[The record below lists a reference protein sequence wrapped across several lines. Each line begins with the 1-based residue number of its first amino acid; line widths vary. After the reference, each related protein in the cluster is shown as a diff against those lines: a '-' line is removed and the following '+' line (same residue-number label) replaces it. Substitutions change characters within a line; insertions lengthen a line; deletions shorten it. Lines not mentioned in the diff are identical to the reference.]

1 MVLYR
6 YMLLVR
12 WQIMETFNKILLRSV
27 TRCCTCRRACLPP
40 KSPVECEVALMAW
53 LVRRLRAL
61 MVEEPLCTGDLTCR
75 QPQRRSSFERERL
88 STGDISVQ
96 RAQRQQ
102 RRSFDLAQQQ
112 QRRSFEE
119 SLRVQQQRRSS
130 QRSRRSSHG
139 RVSRRTSERWRLAV
153 AGWGSVRQSSCCEGS
168 SRNSQVTSESEANR
182 CSGSGVPALCGEA
195 QAVPA
200 EPVSEAPPA
209 PPTESAAAARERME
223 RMERIEQAQWARLE
237 KERMEAIEQAQWAM
251 AEEEDD
257 EAPEVLESSSE
268 SCLGLF
274 LAGAAGAGAEGQSP
288 A

>member
-1 MVLYR
+1 
-6 YMLLVR
+6 
-12 WQIMETFNKILLRSV
+12 
-27 TRCCTCRRACLPP
+27 
-40 KSPVECEVALMAW
+40 
-53 LVRRLRAL
+53 
-61 MVEEPLCTGDLTCR
+61 MVEEPLCAGDLTCR

-139 RVSRRTSERWRLAV
+139 RVSRRWRLAV
-153 AGWGSVRQSSCCEGS
+153 AGWGSVRQSSCSEGS
-168 SRNSQVTSESEANR
+168 SRSSQVTSESEAKR
-182 CSGSGVPALCGEA
+182 CSGSGVEA
-195 QAVPA
+195 EAAPA

-274 LAGAAGAGAEGQSP
+274 LAGAAGAGAEEQSP

>member
-1 MVLYR
+1 
-6 YMLLVR
+6 
-12 WQIMETFNKILLRSV
+12 METPNKILLRSV

-61 MVEEPLCTGDLTCR
+61 MVEEPLCAGDLTCR

-139 RVSRRTSERWRLAV
+139 RVSRRTSELSSASGGCPGFAGTVCKANTSPLGRRFARENASPLFCRGGCFGARPQAAHQV
-153 AGWGSVRQSSCCEGS
+153 ARPE
-168 SRNSQVTSESEANR
+168 
-182 CSGSGVPALCGEA
+182 
-195 QAVPA
+195 
-200 EPVSEAPPA
+200 
-209 PPTESAAAARERME
+209 AAAADRALPLLSGKR
-223 RMERIEQAQWARLE
+223 RRDARRRPL
-237 KERMEAIEQAQWAM
+237 RPRAGQRR
-251 AEEEDD
+251 
-257 EAPEVLESSSE
+257 APLLGSGQPRVAHAAHSRAPRRSTRLGKDRVGVPPVLR
-268 SCLGLF
+268 LPA
-274 LAGAAGAGAEGQSP
+274 LAARGEGVAP
-288 A
+288 PVL

>member
-12 WQIMETFNKILLRSV
+12 WQIMETPNKILLRSV
-27 TRCCTCRRACLPP
+27 TRCCACRRACLPP

-61 MVEEPLCTGDLTCR
+61 MVEEPLCAGDLTCR

-139 RVSRRTSERWRLAV
+139 RVSRRTSGGGSRWPVGDPFARARAPRAALEAPRSRLSRRRNGA
-153 AGWGSVRQSSCCEGS
+153 AGPGWRQRRRRPSQCRRHHRRLRPRARRRRESGWSGWNGS
-168 SRNSQVTSESEANR
+168 SRR
-182 CSGSGVPALCGEA
+182 SGRGWRRSGWR
-195 QAVPA
+195 Q
-200 EPVSEAPPA
+200 
-209 PPTESAAAARERME
+209 
-223 RMERIEQAQWARLE
+223 
-237 KERMEAIEQAQWAM
+237 
-251 AEEEDD
+251 
-257 EAPEVLESSSE
+257 
-268 SCLGLF
+268 
-274 LAGAAGAGAEGQSP
+274 
-288 A
+288 